1 MSSTDAPAKPARTKP
16 RKASGGSPRGA
27 ALRRTYEGLRDLI
40 FSYEIK
46 PDERL
51 NEGDLAKRFGVSRTP
66 VREALNRLVMEDLLR
81 FEPALGYYRP
91 KIDADEIVNLYELRV
106 ILETEGVRLAVQ
118 RATDD
123 EIAALQAD
131 WARFDICSD
140 KTSPSERIAA
150 DEHFHE
156 RLVGLSHN
164 DKLVE
169 ALRRL
174 NAQIHFIRW
183 APSEADQ
190 NHRDSYRQ
198 HGDLLSVLRE
208 RDEAKAI
215 ATLRSIIVRR
225 QEELFDILK
234 EGAAKL
240 FISHT
245 GRSAAT
251 RDKGGA

>member
-1 MSSTDAPAKPARTKP
+1 MSSPTQEPPARAKP
-16 RKASGGSPRGA
+16 RKTPASPRGT
-27 ALRRTYEGLRDLI
+27 ALGRTYEGLRDLI

-51 NEGDLAKRFGVSRTP
+51 NEGELAKRFGVSRTP
-66 VREALNRLVMEDLLR
+66 VREALNRLVMENLLR
-81 FEPALGYYRP
+81 FEPALGFYRP

-118 RATDD
+118 RASDA
-123 EIAALQAD
+123 EIAALQAE
-131 WARFDICSD
+131 WAALDVSD
-140 KTSPSERIAA
+140 PTRSQSERIAA
-150 DEHFHE
+150 DERFHE

-174 NAQIHFIRW
+174 NAQIHFVRW
-183 APSEADQ
+183 APSGQDQ
-190 NHRDSYRQ
+190 DHRESYRK
-198 HGDLLSVLRE
+198 HGELLEVLRE

-215 ATLRSIIVRR
+215 EALRSIIVRR
-225 QEELFDILK
+225 QEELLDILK

-245 GRSAAT
+245 GRALAG
-251 RDKGGA
+251 R